1 MHFELKKLK
10 GAGTMKVAVVGSRR
24 LWVENLGDYLPEGTE
39 ELISG
44 GAQGID
50 ACARSYAKQKGL
62 AITEIFP
69 CYARYSRA
77 APLRRNEE
85 IVRRADMV
93 LAFWDGESKGTAY
106 TIRYAQKQGKPL
118 TVHRLQ
124 PQEEHSRATD

>member
-1 MHFELKKLK
+1 
-10 GAGTMKVAVVGSRR
+10 MKVAVVGSRG

-93 LAFWDGESKGTAY
+93 LAFWDGESKPELQQQSELGRQT
-106 TIRYAQKQGKPL
+106 RQRKQQNL
-118 TVHRLQ
+118 LCR
-124 PQEEHSRATD
+124 S

>member
-1 MHFELKKLK
+1 
-10 GAGTMKVAVVGSRR
+10 MKVAVVGSRG
-24 LWVENLGDYLPEGTE
+24 LWVENLEDYLPEGTQ

-50 ACARSYAKQKGL
+50 ACARNYAKRKGL

-69 CYARYSRA
+69 CYERYSRA

-85 IVRRADMV
+85 IVRRADWIV
-93 LAFWDGESKGTAY
+93 AFWDGESKGTAY

-124 PQEEHSRATD
+124 PQEN

>member
-1 MHFELKKLK
+1 
-10 GAGTMKVAVVGSRR
+10 MKVAVVGSRG
-24 LWVENLGDYLPEGTE
+24 LWVENLGDYLPEETE

-50 ACARSYAKQKGL
+50 ACARSYAKQKVL

-124 PQEEHSRATD
+124 PQEEHPRATD